1 MFDNLTSAIAYER
14 FFDRKKPSAAKLL
27 MLSRQH
33 DAEIALWRQQREEA
47 AQKRWLD
54 ENPWAALVSASVYGL
69 PRV

>member
-33 DAEIALWRQQREEA
+33 EAECELWRKQRADA
-47 AQKRWLD
+47 ATKRWLD
-54 ENPWAALVSASVYGL
+54 ENAWAALVAASVYGL